1 MPQTDCGSLYIV
13 ATPVGNLD
21 DITARAIQVLSQ
33 VNSIAVEDTRHSRKL
48 LQHLG
53 IDTPMFALHEH
64 NEVQKVD
71 EIIQRIS
78 GGEDIA
84 LISDAGTPLISDPGY
99 PLVNKASQAGIK
111 VVPIPGASSILAAL
125 SCAGLPTDRFV
136 FEGFL
141 PGKQGTRSNHLN
153 KLAAE
158 ERTLIFFEAPH
169 RIHACLEDLVAVFG
183 TTRHGVI
190 ARELTKTYETFLRG
204 TLAELLQM
212 VSADSNQERGEIVLM
227 VAGSDKKDQ
236 SLDETALHIFNTLL
250 EELPLKQASSL
261 AAKITGLGKKAFYQ
275 AGLDQK
281 KKQDQ

>member
-21 DITARAIQVLSQ
+21 DITARAIQVLSK
-33 VNSIAVEDTRHSRKL
+33 VSSIAVEDTRHSRKL

-78 GGEDIA
+78 AGEDIA

-99 PLVNKASQAGIK
+99 PLVNRASQAGIK

-141 PGKQGTRSNHLN
+141 PAKQGTRSNHLG

-158 ERTLIFFEAPH
+158 ERTLVFFEAPH
-169 RIHACLEDLVAVFG
+169 RIQDCLQDLIDVFG
-183 TTRHGVI
+183 PKRHGVI

-204 TLAELLQM
+204 TLAELLDM
-212 VSADSNQERGEIVLM
+212 VAADSNQARGEIVLM

-236 SLDETALHIFNTLL
+236 SLDQAALHIFNTLL

-261 AAKITGLGKKAFYQ
+261 AAKITGLGKKTFYQ
-275 AGLDQK
+275 AGLEQK
-281 KKQDQ
+281 KLADE

>member
-71 EIIQRIS
+71 EIIQCIS

-141 PGKQGTRSNHLN
+141 PAKQGTRSNHLN

-183 TTRHGVI
+183 PTRHGVI

>member
-1 MPQTDCGSLYIV
+1 MPQTDSGSLYIV

-48 LQHLG
+48 LQHFG

-71 EIIQRIS
+71 EIIKRIS
-78 GGEDIA
+78 AGEDIA

-99 PLVNKASQAGIK
+99 PLVNKASKAGIK

-141 PGKQGTRSNHLN
+141 PGKKGTRSNQLS

-169 RIHACLEDLVAVFG
+169 RIHACLEDLVTVFG
-183 TTRHGVI
+183 ANRYGVI

-204 TLAELLQM
+204 TLAELLKM

-236 SLDETALHIFNTLL
+236 SLDEASLHIFSTLL

-261 AAKITGLGKKAFYQ
+261 AGKITGLGKKAFYQ
-275 AGLDQK
+275 AGLEQK
-281 KKQDQ
+281 KQQDD

>member
-1 MPQTDCGSLYIV
+1 MPQTDSGSLYIV

-21 DITARAIQVLSQ
+21 DITARAIQVLSR

-48 LQHLG
+48 LQHFG

-71 EIIQRIS
+71 EIIKRIS
-78 GGEDIA
+78 AGEDIA

-99 PLVNKASQAGIK
+99 PLVSKASQAGIK

-141 PGKQGTRSNHLN
+141 PGKKGTRSNQLS

-169 RIHACLEDLVAVFG
+169 RIHACLEDLVTVFG
-183 TTRHGVI
+183 ANRYGVI

-204 TLAELLQM
+204 TLAELLEM

-236 SLDETALHIFNTLL
+236 SLDEASLHIFSTLL

-261 AAKITGLGKKAFYQ
+261 AGKITGLGKKAFYQ
-275 AGLDQK
+275 AGLEQK
-281 KKQDQ
+281 KQQDD

>member
-1 MPQTDCGSLYIV
+1 MLQADCGSLYIV

-21 DITARAIQVLSQ
+21 DITARAIQVLSR
-33 VNSIAVEDTRHSRKL
+33 VDSIAVEDTRHSRKL

-71 EIIQRIS
+71 EIIQRIRA
-78 GGEDIA
+78 GEDMA

-99 PLVNKASQAGIK
+99 PLVNRASQAGIK

-141 PGKQGTRSNHLN
+141 PAKQGTRCNHLV

-158 ERTLIFFEAPH
+158 ERTLVFFEAPH
-169 RIHACLEDLVAVFG
+169 RIQDCLKDLLTVFG
-183 TTRHGVI
+183 SERHGVI

-204 TLAELLQM
+204 TLAELLDM
-212 VSADSNQERGEIVLM
+212 VAADCNQARGEIVLM

-236 SLDETALHIFNTLL
+236 SLDQAALHIFNTLL

-261 AAKITGLGKKAFYQ
+261 AAKITGLGKKTFYQ
-275 AGLDQK
+275 AGLEQK
-281 KKQDQ
+281 KQQDE

>member
-1 MPQTDCGSLYIV
+1 MPQTDSGSLYIV

-21 DITARAIQVLSQ
+21 DITARAIQVLSR

-48 LQHLG
+48 LQHFG

-71 EIIQRIS
+71 EIIKRIS
-78 GGEDIA
+78 AGEDIA

-99 PLVNKASQAGIK
+99 PLVSKASQAGIK

-141 PGKQGTRSNHLN
+141 PGKKGTRSNQLS

-169 RIHACLEDLVAVFG
+169 RIHACLEDLVTVFG
-183 TTRHGVI
+183 ANRYGVI

-204 TLAELLQM
+204 TLAELLEM

-227 VAGSDKKDQ
+227 VAGSDKKNQ
-236 SLDETALHIFNTLL
+236 SLDEASLHIFSTLL

-261 AAKITGLGKKAFYQ
+261 AGKITGLGKKAFYQ
-275 AGLDQK
+275 AGLEQK
-281 KKQDQ
+281 KQQDD